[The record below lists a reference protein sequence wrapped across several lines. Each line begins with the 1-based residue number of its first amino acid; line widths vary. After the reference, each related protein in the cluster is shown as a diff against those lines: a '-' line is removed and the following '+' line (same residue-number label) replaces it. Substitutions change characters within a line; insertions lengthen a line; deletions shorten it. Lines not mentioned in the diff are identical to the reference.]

1 MPPFPLP
8 DWLVPHLTGGA
19 EVRDLGDGVGSLLSA
34 AAAPGGYDSFAAIYD
49 AVVSNRLYNAI
60 FWGVPPAAHREF
72 AARALAAAPAG
83 TVLDCPCGS
92 LLFTAHLHPPEE
104 NHRLLLVDR
113 SAAMLR
119 RGRRRLHGAR
129 VSPRACLLQGD
140 LFDLPLRPASL
151 AAVTSFGGLHVLPD
165 RARVV
170 SSLWDLVAPGGRL
183 FLSSL
188 IAGERPAGDWLL
200 ARLHRAGQVA
210 EPCTAAALLAVL
222 PPGAMVDIRGSW
234 AFVTATKEIPAS
246 PEEIS

>member
-8 DWLVPHLTGGA
+8 DWLVALLTEGA
-19 EVRDLGDGVGSLLSA
+19 EVRDLGGGLGSFLPA
-34 AAAPGGYDSFAAIYD
+34 EAAPGGYDGFAPVYD

-60 FWGVPPAAHREF
+60 FWGAPPAAHREF
-72 AARALAAAPAG
+72 AGRALAMAPLG

-92 LLFTAHLHPPEE
+92 LLFTAPLHPPEE
-104 NHRLLLVDR
+104 RHHLLLVDR

-119 RGRRRLHGAR
+119 RGRRRLRGDR
-129 VSPRACLLQGD
+129 RLSRACLLQGD
-140 LFDLPLRPASL
+140 LFHLPLRPASL
-151 AAVTSFGGLHVLPD
+151 AAVMSFGGLHVLGD

-170 SSLWDLVAPGGRL
+170 STLWDLVRPGGHL

-210 EPCTAAALLAVL
+210 EPFGRDALRAVL
-222 PPGAMVDIRGSW
+222 PPAATVDVRGSW
-234 AFVTATKEIPAS
+234 AFVTATKKASAS
-246 PEEIS
+246 PGRMS